1 MPMTQI
7 KINVNNDVLDV
18 IAPISLTELI
28 ALRALDDKGMA
39 IARNNTIVSKRQ
51 WSTTYL
57 DDGDIVDIFTLVAG
71 G

>member
-1 MPMTQI
+1 MTQI
-7 KINVNNDVLDV
+7 KISVNNDALDV

-39 IARNNTIVSKRQ
+39 IARNNTIVSKKQ

>member
-1 MPMTQI
+1 MTQI
-7 KINVNNDVLDV
+7 KINVNSQVIEV

-28 ALRALDDKGMA
+28 ALKALDDTGTA
-39 IARNNTIVSKRQ
+39 IAHNNSIVSKKQ

-57 DDGDIVDIFTLVAG
+57 GDGDAIDIFTLVAG

>member
-1 MPMTQI
+1 MTQI
-7 KINVNNDVLDV
+7 KISVNNDALDV

-28 ALRALDDKGMA
+28 ALKTLDDKGTA

>member
-1 MPMTQI
+1 MTQI

>member
-1 MPMTQI
+1 MTQI
-7 KINVNNDVLDV
+7 KISVNNDALDV

-28 ALRALDDKGMA
+28 ALRALDDKGTA
-39 IARNNTIVSKRQ
+39 IARNNTIVSKKQ

>member
-1 MPMTQI
+1 MTQI
-7 KINVNNDVLDV
+7 KISVNNDALDV

-28 ALRALDDKGMA
+28 ALKALDDKGTA
-39 IARNNTIVSKRQ
+39 ITRNSTIVSKRQ